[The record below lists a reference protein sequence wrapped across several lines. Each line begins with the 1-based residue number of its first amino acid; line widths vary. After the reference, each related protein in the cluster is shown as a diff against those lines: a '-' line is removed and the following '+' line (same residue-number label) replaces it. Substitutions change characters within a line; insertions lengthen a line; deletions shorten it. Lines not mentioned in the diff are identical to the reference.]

1 MNNMLK
7 RVIKEELDGVMSKKY
22 SEDEISKAIFN
33 KDFVHANNG
42 KVYSPVSLKN
52 GVLTGVDS
60 DNQHVE
66 MGLDEVSMIESS
78 EDRFRKNT
86 IRFKV
91 VLHFIYTL

>member
-7 RVIKEELDGVMSKKY
+7 KLIQEEFEGVMSKKY
-22 SEDEISKAIFN
+22 SEDEISRAIFN
-33 KDFVHANNG
+33 KDFVHTNNG

-66 MGLDEVSMIESS
+66 MNLDEVAMIESA
-78 EDRFRKNT
+78 EERFRKNT
-86 IRFKV
+86 K
-91 VLHFIYTL
+91 